1 MRQLVKTR
9 TLIDGT
15 GADAAPDAAFL
26 VVDGVIQDVGPS
38 AKFGSVPPDTEVLDL
53 TDFIVMPG
61 LINSHTHLSIIP
73 GLGDQLGQM
82 RGAPVPKAL
91 KSIHNLHQDVRSGV
105 TTTRIMGEEHFIDFD
120 IRDAINAGYLEGPR
134 IIAAGVPLAAS
145 NGHGVA
151 LTVSDG
157 VQEVQKNARKN
168 LARGADFLKIFATGG
183 LSTPRPAAT
192 ACTFSLAEIQ
202 AAVEEARR
210 SDTYVAAHAHGG
222 KGVDLCIEGGV
233 RTIEHGAMLDE
244 RQIEAIIKN
253 DMWVIATSSI
263 LYSPEGIE
271 KTDFNIPAIKEKVLA
286 AREVVRGNLSKVV
299 AAGVNMAVGTDSI
312 HGEMPFE
319 MECFVSFGAT
329 NKQAILA
336 ATREGAKACRI
347 DDKLGTIEKGKL
359 ADFIALRKNPLDDI
373 RNIRSVERVYK
384 AGRQLLA

>member
-1 MRQLVKTR
+1 MRQLVKTKS
-9 TLIDGT
+9 LIDGT

-26 VVDGVIQDVGPS
+26 IVNGVIEDVGPLN
-38 AKFGSVPPDTEVLDL
+38 KFSDLSPETEELDL

-73 GLGDQLGQM
+73 ALGDQLGQM
-82 RGAPVPKAL
+82 RGAPVPKTL
-91 KSIHNLHQDVRSGV
+91 KSIANLAKDVRSGV
-105 TTTRIMGEEHFIDFD
+105 TTSRIMGEEHFIDFD
-120 IRDAINAGYLEGPR
+120 IRDAIAAGHIEGPR
-134 IIAAGVPLAAS
+134 LIVAGVPLAAS

-157 VQEVQKNARKN
+157 IAEVQKNARKN

-192 ACTFSLAEIQ
+192 ACTYSLVEIA
-202 AAVEEARR
+202 AAVEEAKR

-222 KGVDLCIEGGV
+222 LGVDLCIEGGV

-244 RQIEAIIKN
+244 RQIEQIIKK

-299 AAGVNMAVGTDSI
+299 ASGANMAIGTDSI

-319 MECFVSFGAT
+319 MECMVSFGAS
-329 NKQAILA
+329 NMRAILA
-336 ATREGAKACRI
+336 ATREGAKACRVE
-347 DDKLGTIEKGKL
+347 DKLGTIEKGKL
-359 ADFIALRKNPLDDI
+359 ADFIALRKNPLEDI

-384 AGRQLLA
+384 GGRQLQA

>member
-1 MRQLVKTR
+1 MHQLVKTR
-9 TLIDGT
+9 SLIDGT
-15 GADAAPDAAFL
+15 GSDAMPEAAFL
-26 VVDGVIQDVGPS
+26 VADGVIQDVGPI
-38 AKFGSVPPDTEVLDL
+38 AKFASVSPDTEVLDL

-61 LINSHTHLSIIP
+61 IINSHTHLSIIP
-73 GLGDQLGQM
+73 GLGNQLGQM
-82 RGAPVPKAL
+82 RGAAVPKAL
-91 KSIHNLHQDVRSGV
+91 KSIANMHLDVRSGV

-120 IRDAINAGYLEGPR
+120 IRDAINDGYIEGPR
-134 IIAAGVPLAAS
+134 IIASGVPLAAS

-157 VQEVQKNARKN
+157 VYEVQKNARKN

-202 AAVEEARR
+202 AAVEEANR

-222 KGVDLCIEGGV
+222 LGVDLCIEGGV

-244 RQIEAIIKN
+244 RQIEAIIKK
-253 DMWVIATSSI
+253 DMWVVATCSI

-299 AAGVNMAVGTDSI
+299 AAGVNMAIGTDSI

-319 MECFVSFGAT
+319 MECMVSFGAS
-329 NKQAILA
+329 NMQALLA
-336 ATREGAKACRI
+336 ATRDGAKACRV

-384 AGRQLLA
+384 DGRQLLA

>member
-9 TLIDGT
+9 SLIDGT

-26 VVDGVIQDVGPS
+26 IVNGVIEDVGPLN
-38 AKFGSVPPDTEVLDL
+38 KFSDLSPETEVLDL

-73 GLGDQLGQM
+73 ALGDQLGQM
-82 RGAPVPKAL
+82 RGAPVPKTL
-91 KSIHNLHQDVRSGV
+91 KSIANLAKDVRSGV
-105 TTTRIMGEEHFIDFD
+105 TTSRIMGEEHFIDFD
-120 IRDAINAGYLEGPR
+120 IRDAIAAGHIEGPR
-134 IIAAGVPLAAS
+134 LIVAGVPLAAS

-157 VQEVQKNARKN
+157 IAEVQKNARKN

-192 ACTFSLAEIQ
+192 ACTYSLAEIA
-202 AAVEEARR
+202 AAVEEAKR

-222 KGVDLCIEGGV
+222 LGVDLCIEGGV

-244 RQIEAIIKN
+244 RQIEQIIKK

-299 AAGVNMAVGTDSI
+299 ASGANMAIGTDSI

-319 MECFVSFGAT
+319 MECMVSFGAS
-329 NKQAILA
+329 NMRAILA
-336 ATREGAKACRI
+336 ATREGAKACRVE
-347 DDKLGTIEKGKL
+347 DKLGTIEKGKL
-359 ADFIALRKNPLDDI
+359 ADFIALRKNPLEDI

-384 AGRQLLA
+384 GGRQLQA

>member
-15 GADAAPDAAFL
+15 GADAAQDAAFL
-26 VVDGVIQDVGPS
+26 IVDGVIRDVGPA
-38 AKFGSVPPDTEVLDL
+38 AKFASVSPDTEVVDL

-82 RGAPVPKAL
+82 RGAPVPKSL
-91 KSIHNLHQDVRSGV
+91 KSIHNMHKDVRSGV

-120 IRDAINAGYLEGPR
+120 IRDAIEAGYIEGPR
-134 IIAAGVPLAAS
+134 ILASGVPLAAT

-157 VQEVQKNARKN
+157 GQEVQKNARKN

-192 ACTFSLAEIQ
+192 ACTYSLLEIK
-202 AAVEEARR
+202 AAVDEARR

-233 RTIEHGAMLDE
+233 RTIEHGAMLNE
-244 RQIEAIIKN
+244 KQIEAIINN

-271 KTDFNIPAIKEKVLA
+271 KTDFNNPAIKEKVLA
-286 AREVVRGNLSKVV
+286 AREVVRGNLAKVV
-299 AAGVNMAVGTDSI
+299 AAGANMAVGTDSI

-319 MECFVSFGAT
+319 MECFVSFGAS
-329 NKQAILA
+329 NMRAILA
-336 ATREGAKACRI
+336 ATREGAKACRVE
-347 DDKLGTIEKGKL
+347 DKLGTIETGKL
-359 ADFIALRKNPLDDI
+359 ADFIALKKNPLDDI

-384 AGRQLLA
+384 GGRQLLA